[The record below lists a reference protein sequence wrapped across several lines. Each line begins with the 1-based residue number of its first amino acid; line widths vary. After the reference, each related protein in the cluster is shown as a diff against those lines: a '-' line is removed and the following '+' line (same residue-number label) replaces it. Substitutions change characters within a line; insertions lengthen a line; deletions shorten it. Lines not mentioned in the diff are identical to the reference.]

1 MVASKATPK
10 NWQTKT
16 VIERFARKVEE
27 VTGENILN
35 PDSPARKEEVGDV
48 LNWLIQADYG
58 MEVNY
63 TPDRDSHFVT
73 RDGAL
78 DG

>member
-27 VTGENILN
+27 VLGENILN
-35 PDSPARKEEVGDV
+35 QDSPARKETVGDV
-48 LNWLIQADYG
+48 LDWLIQSDYG
-58 MEVNY
+58 MVIDY
-63 TPDRDSHFVT
+63 TGSDIQHFVT
-73 RDGAL
+73 RDGPT